1 MSPETRE
8 LIGVLA
14 GTIPWLV
21 LVAGI
26 VWSTV
31 MASHDRSRHDREP
44 TRMPTR
50 DGRSPSADLEG
61 VRALRHS
68 GTRATARGRSR
79 GVPRAVAPGA
89 DG

>member
-1 MSPETRE
+1 MSPDTRE

-21 LVAGI
+21 LVAGL

-31 MASHDRSRHDREP
+31 TASRDHSRTDRGP

-50 DGRSPSADLEG
+50 AGWSSSVDLES
-61 VRALRHS
+61 VRPLRQS

>member
-1 MSPETRE
+1 MSPDTRE

-21 LVAGI
+21 VVAGL

-31 MASHDRSRHDREP
+31 VASHDRSRHGREP

-50 DGRSPSADLEG
+50 DGWSPSAAREG
-61 VRALRHS
+61 VRKLRRS

-79 GVPRAVAPGA
+79 GAPRAVAPGA
-89 DG
+89 DR

>member
-8 LIGVLA
+8 LIGVLV

-21 LVAGI
+21 LVVGL
-26 VWSTV
+26 VWSTA
-31 MASHDRSRHDREP
+31 MASRDRSRNDRGAS
-44 TRMPTR
+44 RMPTW
-50 DGRSPSADLEG
+50 DGWSPSADLDG
-61 VRALRHS
+61 VRVLRHS

-79 GVPRAVAPGA
+79 GVTRAVAPGV